1 MATATPEAT
10 PTPFPWPPMLAIAI
24 GLVSHSYSLSSLFP
38 YVGYMVQQLGVAE
51 DKDEAGYY
59 AGYLASAFMIG
70 RFAFSYFWGR
80 FADRYGRL
88 PVLYIG
94 LCSIATFSI
103 GFGMSTTFW
112 WAVTC
117 RFLLGAM
124 NGLIAVGKCLI
135 SEVCGKEHET
145 VGMSFVTACWSI
157 GMVFGPALGG
167 LLSETTDKGL
177 FGRFP
182 YLLPNLVGA
191 SLAISGLPMVFFF
204 VKETIDLDDGR
215 DNGGSSARFKPLAT
229 SEPDESDRREAGMEE
244 GRGKMLEMT
253 PLTQAN
259 SLDNDGN
266 DDEENLAE
274 LLGGSMEESN
284 PASAT
289 MLGGNDGG
297 DKGII
302 SATNAWEGTTSNATK
317 SLGDSGASML
327 ETSGKDD
334 AGQGRN
340 HSRFQPSPAPSG
352 SSLPSRTG
360 RGALV
365 LDSEAQRGTNK
376 ASDSRRE
383 SGGGSKTKTNLD
395 GGVLES
401 FDGEDQTT
409 RNAVWRE
416 CLVPITLLQDT
427 RVRAILIVYGVYS
440 FASIG
445 YGEIYPLWA
454 LSTVASGGLDWTTKQ
469 IGQVLSLCG
478 FGMLVFQLLVYPSL
492 SKRMGVTTT
501 QRLAC
506 LLSIP
511 VYLAF
516 PLLSRLRDSGA
527 VLVVASIAFNFLSNV
542 TATALFINIALATNN
557 SVDPSRRATVNG
569 LSMMLGSL
577 AKAAGPA
584 VFSAIFAW
592 SIDGDARPFP
602 LDYHL
607 VFYLLALSMVF
618 VSCAS
623 WNVITGDPPP
633 RTQATEA
640 EPAPAPPGANA
651 EG

>member
-1 MATATPEAT
+1 MTNNATPVT
-10 PTPFPWPPMLAIAI
+10 TPFPWPPMLAIAI

-38 YVGYMVQQLGVAE
+38 YVGYMVQQLGVAG

-59 AGYLASAFMIG
+59 AGYLSSAFMVG
-70 RFAFSYFWGR
+70 RFMSSYFWGR

-88 PVLYIG
+88 PVMYLG

-103 GFGMSTTFW
+103 GFGLSTKFW

-124 NGLIAVGKCLI
+124 NGLIAIGKCMI

-167 LLSETTDKGL
+167 LLAETTDKGL
-177 FGRFP
+177 LGRFP

-191 SLAISGLPMVFFF
+191 GLALCGLPMTFFF
-204 VKETIDLDDGR
+204 VKETTHLDNGK
-215 DNGGSSARFKPLAT
+215 DNGGSSAGFKPLAT
-229 SEPDESDRREAGMEE
+229 SEPDELDTRDAEMEE
-244 GRGKMLEMT
+244 GLGKTLEMT

-259 SLDNDGN
+259 SLDDGGN
-266 DDEENLAE
+266 DDEETLAE
-274 LLGGSMEESN
+274 LLDGNSGEST
-284 PASAT
+284 PARAAT
-289 MLGGNDGG
+289 IGVG
-297 DKGII
+297 DIGEVGT
-302 SATNAWEGTTSNATK
+302 ARDGTTSDGTNRFV
-317 SLGDSGASML
+317 DSGAAL
-327 ETSGKDD
+327 LKIGEKDA
-334 AGQGRN
+334 AGHN
-340 HSRFQPSPAPSG
+340 NDSRFWQSSRAPSG
-352 SSLPSRTG
+352 SSPPSRNG
-360 RGALV
+360 RGALGF
-365 LDSEAQRGTNK
+365 DREARRG
-376 ASDSRRE
+376 ARRE
-383 SGGGSKTKTNLD
+383 SVSLSTNGGRLNMKTSPD
-395 GGVLES
+395 EGMLEN

-409 RNAVWRE
+409 RSAVWRE
-416 CLVPITLLQDT
+416 CLVPIKLLQEK
-427 RVRAILIVYGVYS
+427 RVRAILFVYGVYS

-445 YGEIYPLWA
+445 YGEVYPLWA

-478 FGMLVFQLLVYPSL
+478 VGMLVFQLLVYPSL
-492 SKRMGVTTT
+492 SKRMGVTVT
-501 QRLAC
+501 QRSGC

-527 VLVVASIAFNFLSNV
+527 VLVVASIFFNFLSNV

-557 SVDPSRRATVNG
+557 SVEPSRRATVNG

-584 VFSAIFAW
+584 FFSAIFAW
-592 SIDGDARPFP
+592 SIDGNARPFP

-607 VFYLLALSMVF
+607 VFYMLALSMVF
-618 VSCAS
+618 VSWAS

-633 RTQATEA
+633 RPEVTTEA
-640 EPAPAPPGANA
+640 KNDSVPADTHA
-651 EG
+651 EN